1 MQKEAIELIQQ
12 TAIDAQNIRLPATLE
27 NIAVA
32 LPKDYALRDLEE
44 FYPNRRRFRG
54 KMNTDSIID
63 FADHVKNNSGG
74 HGFINSEYMTAT
86 VIFNLGTVEA
96 PGHADWKA
104 SLVMKKTPAYRALLH
119 TADGECLSQR
129 EVIDFIEDW
138 PELFQAYSEGN
149 DGALTPIKLTKAV
162 SAIRKVK
169 IEQKS
174 SSETTQGNFKAERST
189 LDSVEASS
197 DEGLPDILT
206 FTTPAY
212 FGLPSR
218 EFKIRPSIVTGG
230 IAPAIRLRIIGLQ
243 QHQEEST
250 QDFKDVLRAA
260 IGDAATMTIGVF
272 TP

>member
-1 MQKEAIELIQQ
+1 MQKEAIELIQK
-12 TAIDAQNIRLPATLE
+12 TAIDAENIRLPTELE

-32 LPKDYALRDLEE
+32 LPNDYSLRSLEN
-44 FYPNRRRFRG
+44 FYPNRKRFRG
-54 KMNTDSIID
+54 KMNTDSITD
-63 FADHVKNNSGG
+63 FADHVKNNHGG
-74 HGFINSEYMTAT
+74 HGFINSEDMTAT
-86 VIFNLGTVEA
+86 VFFNLGTVDA
-96 PGHADWKA
+96 PGHGDWTA
-104 SLVMKKTPAYRALLH
+104 SLVMKKTPAYRALLD
-119 TADGECLSQR
+119 TDGECLSQR